1 MHLMDCSRCGSS
13 NFKVDDFQPR
23 DFPRRFYFMH
33 CGECG
38 NDLGMVDFCAVQ
50 DSFRRHDEVGKKL
63 ANTLL
68 ADHSAEV
75 A

>member
-1 MHLMDCSRCGSS
+1 
-13 NFKVDDFQPR
+13 
-23 DFPRRFYFMH
+23 MH

-38 NDLGMVDFCAVQ
+38 NDLGMVDFCTVQ
-50 DSFRRHDEVGKKL
+50 DSFRRNDEVGKKL
-63 ANTLL
+63 ADTLL

>member
-1 MHLMDCSRCGSS
+1 MDCSRCGSS
-13 NFKVDDFQPR
+13 NFQVDDFQPK

-38 NDLGMVDFCAVQ
+38 NDLGMVDFCTVQ
-50 DSFRRHDEVGKKL
+50 DSFRRNDEVGKKL
-63 ANTLL
+63 ADTLL